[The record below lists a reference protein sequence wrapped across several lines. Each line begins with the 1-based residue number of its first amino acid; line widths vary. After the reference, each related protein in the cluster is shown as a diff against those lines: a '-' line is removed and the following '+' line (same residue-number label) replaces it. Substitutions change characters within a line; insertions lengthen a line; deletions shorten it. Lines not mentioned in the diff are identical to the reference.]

1 MRGERGWTGR
11 LREVGEAFLG
21 VLRAELAAIAAD
33 LTASGKALLRALV
46 LLAAAFGVA
55 FWTLGLVLYFAI
67 ELLALVLPRWGAVG
81 IVLAV
86 FLGLS
91 FLLLVAARRRLAT
104 IENPGAIARRR
115 FDEHRAWWLERV
127 AQAGEGPPESPTK
140 GVER

>member
-91 FLLLVAARRRLAT
+91 LLLLVAA
-104 IENPGAIARRR
+104 
-115 FDEHRAWWLERV
+115 
-127 AQAGEGPPESPTK
+127 
-140 GVER
+140 